1 METNDFKK
9 CCANCEYMTSK
20 IAITSSKPYCKYH
33 RGFVTFVH
41 YTQKVCGNWKKRNE
55 EDFKMYGW

>member
-1 METNDFKK
+1 METIDFKK

-33 RGFVTFVH
+33 RGFVTFTKSVR
-41 YTQKVCGNWKKRNE
+41 QLEKE
-55 EDFKMYGW
+55 ERRRF